1 MTWSYSYTPEI
12 WPAIVTLVLMVHLGQ
27 CSWRRGHIP
36 GARLF
41 AVACAVCSP
50 WIVGVIMEISA
61 VAIATQVFWRQ
72 FQAVWPLAA
81 VATNLA
87 KAGQTI
93 PLKFY
98 AETTS
103 GPVTDLASVDLSII
117 STGCESL
124 DEGVDAIDSCST
136 GASVLLENLGGG
148 YYQYNWKTMKGDTG
162 CRLVTLALPETYT
175 ADALV
180 AAFKFRK

>member
-12 WPAIVTLVLMVHLGQ
+12 WPAIVTLVLMVYLGQ
-27 CSWRRGHIP
+27 YSWRRGHIP

-72 FQAVWPLAA
+72 FQAVWPMAA

-93 PLKFY
+93 PLEFY
-98 AETTS
+98 AETNS
-103 GPVTDLASVDLSII
+103 GPITDLTSVDLSII
-117 STGCESL
+117 STGCENL
-124 DEGVDAIDSCST
+124 DEGVDAIDSYSNGT
-136 GASVLLENLGGG
+136 SVLLENLGGAG
-148 YYQYNWKTMKGDTG
+148 TTSTTG
-162 CRLVTLALPETYT
+162 R
-175 ADALV
+175 
-180 AAFKFRK
+180 R